1 MLGETL
7 TPQQVGSVECG
18 RVYRLCGNRVM
29 CPLGVGDGV
38 PLPPLFIHALIPVAS
53 VLLPP
58 RWIHALQPVPSA
70 PPSPPL
76 QMGGAAVTLAAVWL
90 INNRAPAS
98 SA

>member
-58 RWIHALQPVPSA
+58 RSILIHALRPPADGRRCRYPGCRVADQQP
-70 PPSPPL
+70 
-76 QMGGAAVTLAAVWL
+76 
-90 INNRAPAS
+90 RAS
-98 SA
+98 QLSMM